1 MGGLVNGRRGGRAP
15 PLMIGALVACILLL
29 GFNYWVS
36 SSRNLELQTKL
47 YELEGK
53 LRRGAVERGAD
64 EVKKYEFQKEI
75 DRQKDEID
83 LIENRYK
90 KQLEGLQNTCSQEK
104 VTLQQNISTS
114 TKTIQEL
121 KGQLNQM
128 NDDLGK
134 LQKELQACQSN
145 VKTLNDK
152 LTYDMTHC
160 NSQILTQKELC
171 DERVAAA
178 KLEAEKKMA
187 KHDVSDVTQGVKAEK
202 YGAKVEAA
210 AANVSLKGS
219 SDLSHSS
226 NLTTTK
232 ASVSSYANNILQ
244 EQGAAVGIEDGTKKA
259 IKIPDVDLLA
269 QTRKSSL
276 TRNQTRVDGA
286 AAQTQVNRGMSQV
299 LNGRGK
305 MDMIA
310 TEEELNYD
318 HDDKQALGGGLE
330 LDKRQPKR
338 DAAIDKVMEDE
349 LADYNG
355 DDDNEGEFETDKQ
368 AELAQN

>member
-47 YELEGK
+47 YELESK
-53 LRRGAVERGAD
+53 VRRGAVERGAD

-75 DRQKDEID
+75 DRQKDQID

-114 TKTIQEL
+114 TKILQEL
-121 KGQLNQM
+121 KGQLIQM

-187 KHDVSDVTQGVKAEK
+187 KLDLSDVTQDTKAEK
-202 YGAKVEAA
+202 HGAKVEAA

-226 NLTTTK
+226 NFTMTK
-232 ASVSSYANNILQ
+232 ASVLLSSYANKIVQ
-244 EQGAAVGIEDGTKKA
+244 EQDAAVGMEDGTKEA

-286 AAQTQVNRGMSQV
+286 AAQTQA
-299 LNGRGK
+299 
-305 MDMIA
+305 DMIA
-310 TEEELNYD
+310 TEEELNGENYD
-318 HDDKQALGGGLE
+318 HDNKQALGGRLQ